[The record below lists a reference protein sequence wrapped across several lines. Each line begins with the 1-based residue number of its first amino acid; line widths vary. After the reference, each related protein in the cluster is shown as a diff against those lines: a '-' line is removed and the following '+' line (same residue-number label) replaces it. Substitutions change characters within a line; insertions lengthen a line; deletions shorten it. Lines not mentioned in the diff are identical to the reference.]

1 MKRCLLALIL
11 PTLMSGIAST
21 AGSAEPTTEQIRA
34 AVGRALPLIEAS
46 TKEYLLQRDCFSC
59 HHQAI
64 PVLALTLARGR
75 GFAIDPANL
84 REQLDLTRADLNG
97 DITRYRAGK
106 GQPGGVERAGYALWT
121 LELGDRPPDE
131 TTAAVTGFLLTR
143 DVARDHWRNSALH
156 TRPPSE
162 ASDFTA
168 TFVALRGLRAFG
180 GVEQG
185 ARIAAR
191 VERVRGWLEANEGGD
206 TEDRVFRL
214 RALKLC
220 SADDAVLR
228 AAVERLR
235 ATRRDDGGWAQIDG
249 GPSDAYA
256 TGTVLT
262 ALHQAGG
269 LSTDDDAYRRGLDYL
284 IKTQEPD
291 GSWHVTSRSE
301 PFQTYFESGFPHG
314 KDQFISSTASAWATA
329 ALLLALPEADGPKP
343 GTGSIGTADA
353 GPAARLQPEESTREE
368 KP

>member
-1 MKRCLLALIL
+1 
-11 PTLMSGIAST
+11 MSGIAST
-21 AGSAEPTTEQIRA
+21 AGAAEPTTEQIRA
-34 AVGRALPLIEAS
+34 VVGRALPLIEAS
-46 TKEYLLQRDCFSC
+46 TKEYLLQRECFSC

-75 GFAIDPANL
+75 GFAVDPENL

-97 DITRYRAGK
+97 DIASYRAGK

-143 DVARDHWRNSALH
+143 DAARDHWNSASH

-180 GVEQG
+180 SVEQG

-249 GPSDAYA
+249 STSDAYA

-269 LSTDDDAYRRGLDYL
+269 LSTDDDAYRRGLDFL

-291 GSWHVTSRSE
+291 GSWHVKSRSK

-329 ALLLALPEADGPKP
+329 ALSLALSEADGPKP
-343 GTGSIGTADA
+343 GPETIKSADTGLA
-353 GPAARLQPEESTREE
+353 PRPKPEESTRKE